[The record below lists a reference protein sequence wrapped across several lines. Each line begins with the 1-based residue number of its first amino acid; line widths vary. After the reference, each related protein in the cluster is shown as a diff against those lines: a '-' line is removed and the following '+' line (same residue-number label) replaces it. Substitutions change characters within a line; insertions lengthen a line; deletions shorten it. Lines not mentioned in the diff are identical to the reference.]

1 MKSYINTRASR
12 YYSPTDQKIMVQ
24 NCPLEPVV
32 SMPHTKLMVVDRG
45 GIYKYID
52 VYMYMFIYVHI
63 YMCVH
68 IYTHVYMC
76 THIHVYV
83 CVCVYLYIHVC
94 IYMYF

>member
-45 GIYKYID
+45 GIYRCIHVYVYLSMCTYTCVCLYIH
-52 VYMYMFIYVHI
+52 VCTCVHI
-63 YMCVH
+63 YMCV
-68 IYTHVYMC
+68 
-76 THIHVYV
+76 
-83 CVCVYLYIHVC
+83 CVCLYVHVYLYL
-94 IYMYF
+94 YF

>member
-52 VYMYMFIYVHI
+52 VHI
-63 YMCVH
+63 YMC
-68 IYTHVYMC
+68 IC
-76 THIHVYV
+76 V
-83 CVCVYLYIHVC
+83 CVCVSIYTCVYIHV
-94 IYMYF
+94 FLKGHAPKG